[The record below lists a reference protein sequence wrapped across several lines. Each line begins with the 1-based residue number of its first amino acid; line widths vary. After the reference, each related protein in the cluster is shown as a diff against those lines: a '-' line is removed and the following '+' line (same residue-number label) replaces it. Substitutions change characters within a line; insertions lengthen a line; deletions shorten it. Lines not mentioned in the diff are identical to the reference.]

1 MSTSH
6 HPVDARPDDRV
17 ATTPWQAMRGNAARF
32 LLSGWPWRSLAYLAV
47 GATAV
52 VPMLALFKWLSQFS
66 TAVAYASGLAILLA
80 ICFLVAIPLATVERR
95 RLRVMDL
102 ALSSGKLGRPS
113 SGPLRWVA
121 DRLRDPG
128 TWRAFGYAV
137 ALALVLGPLDLA
149 IVLTAATILILPVTP
164 MLEFLLDIDSMINL
178 GPPGTSPDTSIL
190 AKTLVVLSGFLLIPI
205 AAYAVSAAAAGQAAL
220 TRMLLAP
227 RGEEIT
233 AWGRQSAN
241 SRAWLA
247 SVTEAERRRIERDLH
262 DGAQQ
267 RLATL
272 ILKLG
277 MLEHDQRHCEC
288 GSRAEIAAARDDA
301 QLVLSDLRRLIR
313 GIHPQSLTTSGIA
326 AAVAELACQCPI
338 PVSVRI
344 DLPLRPAPEIESA
357 AFFAVSEALANI
369 VKHSRA
375 EHAVVT
381 GTLSGG
387 LVLLKV
393 SDDGVGGAD
402 ASEGTGLRGL
412 ADRVA
417 VVGGRVTLHSP
428 RGGPTTLLIELPEI
442 LIDTA

>member
-1 MSTSH
+1 
-6 HPVDARPDDRV
+6 
-17 ATTPWQAMRGNAARF
+17 MRGNAGRF
-32 LLSGWPWRSLAYLAV
+32 LLSGWPWRSLVYLAV

-52 VPMLALFKWLSQFS
+52 VPMLALLKWLSQFG
-66 TAVAYASGLAILLA
+66 TVGAYASGLLILLA
-80 ICFLVAIPLATVERR
+80 VCFVVAVPLATVERR

-102 ALSSGKLGRPS
+102 ALSSGKLRRRS
-113 SGPLRWVA
+113 STGPLHWVA
-121 DRLRDPG
+121 AQLRDPG

-149 IVLTAATILILPVTP
+149 IVLTAATILILPITP

-178 GPPGTSPDTSIL
+178 GPPGSSPDTSIL
-190 AKTLVVLSGFLLIPI
+190 AKTLVVLSGFVLIPV
-205 AAYAVSAAAAGQAAL
+205 AAYAVSAVAASQAAL
-220 TRMLLAP
+220 TRLMLAP

-241 SRAWLA
+241 SRTWLA

-277 MLEHDQRHCEC
+277 ILEHDQKHCDC
-288 GSRAEIAAARDDA
+288 GSREEVAAARDDA
-301 QLVLSDLRRLIR
+301 QLVLADLRRLIR
-313 GIHPQSLTTSGIA
+313 GIHPQSLTNSGIA
-326 AAVAELACQCPI
+326 AAVDELAAQCPI

-357 AFFAVSEALANI
+357 AFFAVNEALANI
-369 VKHSRA
+369 VKHSHA
-375 EHAVVT
+375 EHAEVT

-393 SDDGVGGAD
+393 RDDGVGGAD
-402 ASEGTGLRGL
+402 TSDGTGLRGL

-417 VVGGRVTLHSP
+417 VVGGRVLLHSP
-428 RGGPTTLLIELPEI
+428 RGGPTVLLIELPEN
-442 LIDTA
+442 LIDHA